1 MQSTTQKT
9 KDWTTQPY
17 KHGGELR
24 SSQRIS
30 SSCSTN
36 NNIKDSTTAVFVVFE
51 WKYLSAFNTIVSL
64 GRMSEWLM
72 CCLTPIEQ
80 YSNYS
85 MASLGVSFH
94 DNKTDH
100 CIICEGCI
108 LRASGKHL
116 HDFVILLRTSFGP
129 RKVRCHVYVFVSR
142 YDLSITIWN
151 SRDSVV
157 VFNIIIT
164 VGKYY

>member
-9 KDWTTQPY
+9 KDWATQPY
-17 KHGGELR
+17 KHR

-51 WKYLSAFNTIVSL
+51 WNYLSAFNTIVSL

-94 DNKTDH
+94 DNKPDH

-116 HDFVILLRTSFGP
+116 HDFVILLRTSFWAQES
-129 RKVRCHVYVFVSR
+129 KMSCICVCLSLWFVDYNLELSR
-142 YDLSITIWN
+142 QRS
-151 SRDSVV
+151 S
-157 VFNIIIT
+157 F
-164 VGKYY
+164 